1 MDIIKKLTE
10 ELGISAWQT
19 EKAVALIDEGNTIP
33 FIARYRK
40 EVTGSL
46 DDVQLRTL
54 YERLDYLR
62 RFEERKEEIRA
73 AIEGQGKLTD
83 EIVKA
88 LEAAATLNELEDI
101 YLPYKQKRKT
111 RASVARERGLEPLAI
126 LIFACEGQYTPSIA
140 EAAESFVDVEKE
152 VPDAASALAGA
163 CDIIAEEIA
172 QNATYRKT
180 IREGSA
186 RLGVLTA
193 SAAKDED
200 SVYAMYYSYAEPI
213 LKVRPHRYLAI
224 ARGERE
230 GFLKVSIE
238 VPEETVYAYL
248 EREIVTNKESEAAPY
263 LRETIK
269 DAYKRLI
276 APAIEREIRADLLE
290 TASDGAVNV
299 FAGNLRGLLM
309 QPPVRGRVV
318 MGYDPGYRTGC
329 KLAVVD
335 ATGKVL
341 ETAVIYPTKPYEKIA
356 ESRKKVIELIRRYHV
371 DVISIGNGT
380 ASRESEQFVAE
391 TIKTIPEEVKYVV
404 VSEAGASVYSAS
416 KLAQEEFP
424 DFDVTER
431 SAVSIARRLIDPLAE
446 LVKIEPKAIGV
457 GQYQH
462 DMQPKKLDFALG
474 GVVEDCV
481 NSVGVELNTA
491 SHALLSYVAGIS
503 AACAKN
509 IVKYR
514 EEKGAF
520 HTREELKK
528 VSRLGDKVYEQCAGF
543 LRVSGGEEI
552 LDCTGV
558 HPESYG
564 AARGLLQ
571 MFDYTEEDV
580 RALRLG
586 GLSGKVARA
595 GTAKVAEKLGIGE
608 PTLLDI
614 CAELEKPGRD
624 IRDGLP
630 APVLRADVMSFE
642 DLKEGMELRGTVRNV
657 VDFGAFIDI
666 GVHQDGLLHIS
677 EIADKFVKH
686 PSDVLTVG
694 DVVHVRV
701 KSIDPVKH
709 RIGLTMKAKIE

>member
-10 ELGISAWQT
+10 ELGIKEWQT

-88 LEAAATLNELEDI
+88 LDAAQTLNELEDI

-111 RASVARERGLEPLAI
+111 RASVARERGLEPLAL
-126 LIFACEGQYTPSIA
+126 LIFACEKQYDPSIA
-140 EAAESFVDVEKE
+140 KAAEDFVDAEKE
-152 VPDAASALAGA
+152 VPDIESALAGA

-172 QNATYRKT
+172 QNAAYRKT
-180 IREGSA
+180 IREGSV
-186 RLGVLTA
+186 RLGELTA
-193 SAAKDED
+193 TAAKDED
-200 SVYAMYYSYAEPI
+200 SVYAMYYNYAEPVS
-213 LKVRPHRYLAI
+213 KVRPHRYLAI

-230 GFLKVSIE
+230 EFLKVSLK

-248 EREIVTNKESEAAPY
+248 EREIITDKESEAVPY

-290 TASDGAVNV
+290 NASDGAINV
-299 FAGNLRGLLM
+299 FSGNLRGLLM
-309 QPPVRGRVV
+309 QPPVRGKVV

-356 ESRKKVIELIRRYHV
+356 ESRKKVCELIRRHNV

-380 ASRESEQFVAE
+380 ASRESEQFIAE
-391 TIKTIPEEVKYVV
+391 TIKTIPQDVKYVV

-416 KLAQEEFP
+416 KLAQDEFP

-462 DMQPKKLDFALG
+462 DMPPKKLDFALG

-520 HTREELKK
+520 RTREELKK

-558 HPESYG
+558 HPESYS

-571 MFDYTEEDV
+571 MFDYTEDDV
-580 RALRLG
+580 RAMRLG
-586 GLSGKVARA
+586 GLSGKVAREGA
-595 GTAKVAEKLGIGE
+595 AKVAEKLGIGE

-614 CAELEKPGRD
+614 CTELEKPGRD

-642 DLKEGMELRGTVRNV
+642 DLREGMELRGTVRNV

-677 EIADKFVKH
+677 EIADKYVKH

-694 DVVHVRV
+694 DVVTVRI
-701 KSIDPVKH
+701 KSIDAVKH
-709 RIGLTMKAKIE
+709 RIGLTMRTKSE

>member
-1 MDIIKKLTE
+1 MDIIQILTD
-10 ELGISAWQT
+10 ELGIKRWQT
-19 EKAVALIDEGNTIP
+19 EKAVELYDEGNTIP

-40 EVTGSL
+40 EATGSL
-46 DDVQLRTL
+46 DDVQLRKL
-54 YERLDYLR
+54 VERLDYLR
-62 RFEERKEEIRA
+62 RFEERREEIRA
-73 AIEGQGKLTD
+73 AIEGQGKLTP
-83 EIVKA
+83 EISAA
-88 LEAAATLNELEDI
+88 LDAATTLNELEDV
-101 YLPYKQKRKT
+101 YLPFKQKRKT
-111 RASVARERGLEPLAI
+111 RASVARERGLEPLAL
-126 LIFACEGQYTPSIA
+126 LIFACEKHYDPSIA
-140 EAAESFVDVEKE
+140 EAANAFVDPEKE
-152 VPDAASALAGA
+152 VPDAESALAGA

-172 QNATYRKT
+172 QNATYRKV

-186 RLGVLTA
+186 RLGELVST
-193 SAAKDED
+193 AAKDED
-200 SVYAMYYSYAEPI
+200 SVYAQYYDYAEPVSR
-213 LKVRPHRYLAI
+213 VRPHRYLAI

-230 GFLKVSIE
+230 DFLRVSLR

-248 EREIVTNKESEAAPY
+248 EREIITEKESEAAPL

-290 TASDGAVNV
+290 VASDGAIGV
-299 FAGNLRGLLM
+299 FAQNLRGLLM
-309 QPPVRGRVV
+309 QPPVGGRVV

-335 ATGKVL
+335 STGKVL

-356 ESRKKVIELIRRYHV
+356 ESRKKVCELIRRHRV
-371 DVISIGNGT
+371 GVIAIGNGT
-380 ASRESEQFVAE
+380 ASRESEQFIAD
-391 TIKTIPEEVKYVV
+391 TIKTLSDDVKYVV

-416 KLAQEEFP
+416 KLGAEEFP

-446 LVKIEPKAIGV
+446 LVKIEPRAIGV

-462 DMQPKKLDFALG
+462 DMKPQKLDAALG

-491 SHALLSYVAGIS
+491 SYSLLSYVAGIS

-514 EEKGAF
+514 EEHGAF
-520 HTREELKK
+520 RSREELKK
-528 VSRLGDKVYEQCAGF
+528 VSRLGDRVYEQCAGF
-543 LRVSGGEEI
+543 LRVSGSDEI

-558 HPESYG
+558 HPESYA
-564 AARGLLQ
+564 AARGLLA
-571 MFDYTEEDV
+571 MFDYTEDDV

-586 GLSGKVARA
+586 GLRAKLERA
-595 GTAKVAEKLGIGE
+595 GKEKVAERLNIGE
-608 PTLLDI
+608 PTLEDI
-614 CAELEKPGRD
+614 CTELEKPGRD
-624 IRDGLP
+624 IREGLP
-630 APVLRADVMSFE
+630 KPVLREDVMRLE
-642 DLKEGMELRGTVRNV
+642 DLKEGMELSGTVRNV
-657 VDFGAFIDI
+657 VDFGAFVDI

-677 EIADKFVKH
+677 EIADRYIKH
-686 PSDVLTVG
+686 PSEVLSVG

-701 KSIDPVKH
+701 KSVDPVKK
-709 RIGLTMKAKIE
+709 RIALTMRAAKE